1 MKSKYFFF
9 LKLLV
14 VSMLCV
20 QSVFAD
26 EGELVELFLDQY
38 ESPEALNLKSGE
50 APVDEFTTQQKEDAI
65 DKLPYDKKIEVVKKI
80 EFKDQKAS
88 LTPWGK
94 IDIDHFLSFK
104 EWKFERDL
112 KDQNPEWERVLRERK
127 LEESMGKIYQC
138 IGKCRVERGQSYF
151 NGQHRSTIYE
161 GDEIETLEDSYAW
174 IFFLDGT
181 MMRMAPKTSVRL
193 NEINIG
199 QKNDFLSVRI
209 NYGSVLWLSRDE
221 NLYEEHNLRD
231 TDAIFFP
238 YAEYEAIP
246 IEDKPI
252 LSDDN
257 LFLAMEESNTNLNY
271 RKKLN
276 YLIDKNNLITKK
288 KKTYAFIVLPNVTI
302 MGIQPSFDIV
312 HLLKGKSYF
321 NLRSQ
326 KVLEKKGEN
335 LEVTTDANAQLRGM
349 DNKSLSSISEDLWYE
364 VDADGNTLGE
374 SSEAGMFNINEF
386 ITKRPTR
393 ILVGREIF
401 LDRYSKFVFSENKDP
416 LKFAKDY
423 GYRLWTELDDK
434 GTESKFDMSLR
445 LEYLKEYF
453 RRVETTNLKSGK
465 VFEERQI
472 ERGNKVDKMEYGDY
486 FYSKAMDAYYMS
498 GKKNNEV
505 NSKELFEDLNSMKK
519 TLWKN
524 MHGIR

>member
-1 MKSKYFFF
+1 
-9 LKLLV
+9 
-14 VSMLCV
+14 MLCV

-26 EGELVELFLDQY
+26 DDELVELFLDQY
-38 ESPEALNLKSGE
+38 EGLESQNLKNQE
-50 APVDEFTTQQKEDAI
+50 TPFVELTLQQKEDEI
-65 DKLPYDKKIEVVKKI
+65 DKLPHDKKIEVVKKI

-94 IDIDHFLSFK
+94 IDTDHFLSFK

-138 IGKCRVERGQSYF
+138 VGKCRVERGQSYF

-161 GDEIETLEDSYAW
+161 GDEIETSEDSYAW

-193 NEINIG
+193 NEINVG
-199 QKNDFLSVRI
+199 QKNDFLSVRV

-231 TDAIFFP
+231 TDSIFFP

-252 LSDDN
+252 LTDEN
-257 LFLAMEESNTNLNY
+257 LFLAMEETNTNLNY

-276 YLIDKNNLITKK
+276 YLINKNNLITKH
-288 KKTYAFIVLPNVTI
+288 KKTYAFIVLPNATL
-302 MGIQPSFDIV
+302 MGMIPSFDIV

-321 NLRSQ
+321 NMRSQ
-326 KVLEKKGEN
+326 KILEKKDKEI
-335 LEVTTDANAQLRGM
+335 EVTTDAYVQLRGM
-349 DNKSLSSISEDLWYE
+349 DNKSLSSISEDSWYE
-364 VDADGNTLGE
+364 VDPNGVTLTE
-374 SSEAGMFNINEF
+374 SSEAGLFSINEF

-401 LDRYSKFVFSENKDP
+401 LERYSKFVFTENKDS

-423 GYRLWTELDDK
+423 GYRLWSEIDEK
-434 GTESKFDMSLR
+434 GVESKFDLTLR

-453 RRVETTNLKSGK
+453 RRVETTNLKSGL
-465 VFEERQI
+465 VFDERQI

-486 FYSKAMDAYYMS
+486 FYNKAMDAYYMA
-498 GKKNNEV
+498 GKKNSEI
-505 NSKELFEDLNSMKK
+505 NSKEFFEDLNSTKK